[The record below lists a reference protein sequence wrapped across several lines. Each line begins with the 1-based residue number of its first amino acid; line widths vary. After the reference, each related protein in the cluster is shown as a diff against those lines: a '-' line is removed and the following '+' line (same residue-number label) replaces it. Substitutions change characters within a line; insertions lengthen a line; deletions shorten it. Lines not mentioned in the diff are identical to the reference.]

1 MSVQKP
7 QTDWEAVEIHYRA
20 GIRSLKDIGEQYGV
34 SDAGIIKRAK
44 RDGWVRDLAAKIKA
58 KAEAKVSAA
67 AVSKL
72 VSESK
77 RANESAVVEAN
88 ADLQYRI
95 RIEHRQDIAR
105 GRSLFQKLIEEIEAV
120 SANGDLAEQLM
131 EVMTDPNGEDGDE
144 PSKAQQR
151 RMDKM
156 REVFDRVM
164 SMTGRIDSSKK
175 LVEMLDRLVTME
187 RLAYGVDSK
196 KDSGSPQGEINISF

>member
-1 MSVQKP
+1 MTIEKP
-7 QTDWEAVEIHYRA
+7 ATDWEAVELHYRA
-20 GIRSLKDIGEQYGV
+20 GIRSLKDIGAQYGV

-44 RDGWVRDLAAKIKA
+44 RDSWTRDLSAKIKA

-67 AVSKL
+67 AVSNL

-88 ADLQYRI
+88 ADLQYKV

-120 SANGDLAEQLM
+120 SANGDLATQLM
-131 EVMTDPNGEDGDE
+131 EVMEDPNGDDGGE

-151 RMDKM
+151 RLDKM
-156 REVFDRVM
+156 RETLDRVL

-187 RLAYGVDSK
+187 RIAYGVDSK